1 MSLDLGLPDVLVIR
15 RAVGLGGRTG
25 EHDALSSLQVHVA
38 AAWPRRA
45 RPPAGPARV
54 HPSPRSPGPGV
65 SISSAEF
72 LFFRLLSRWSSL
84 FVFVL
89 TDFLSLNFTLWL
101 H

>member
-1 MSLDLGLPDVLVIR
+1 MSLDLGLP
-15 RAVGLGGRTG
+15 AVQTGYGLGGRTG
-25 EHDALSSLQVHVA
+25 EHDALSSLQAHVA
-38 AAWPRRA
+38 AAGPRRA

-72 LFFRLLSRWSSL
+72 LFSRLLSIWSSL

-89 TDFLSLNFTLWL
+89 TDFLSLNFTLWR